1 MEAVITRRLDARRDI
16 AVELRRKNETYVMQI
31 VPDSSIKTTPT
42 MDLRAFLPNDDST
55 ASKVLTSNVKIIKLR
70 IEICIR
76 QAV

>member
-31 VPDSSIKTTPT
+31 VPDSSIKTTPA

-55 ASKVLTSNVKIIKLR
+55 ASKALTSNVKIIKLR